1 MYSGRITE
9 IGSVAANGSDGLVV
23 EAPKAAGRLEVGGSF
38 CVNGVCL
45 SATDLDGT
53 TVQAD
58 VSPETARRSTL
69 DGLQSGQ
76 RVNVETPLRVGDVLD
91 GHLVQGH
98 VDAVGKVVKVVDER
112 LGRRL
117 WIRPPARVL
126 ESLVP
131 KGSVAL
137 DGVSLTVAEIIRDR
151 FSVALIPAPLAD
163 TTLGDL
169 VDGARV
175 NLEVDL
181 VASVARRYPEQ
192 PATAV
197 AAVIG
202 SLPWA
207 GALSG
212 RLGVEKAVAQLGA
225 GGGVIVWD
233 PVREG
238 EGDVVF
244 AGADLRPEAFVFLL
258 TQACGHTTVPCDRPR
273 LERLEVPPMP
283 GAGDRQGTAMHTS
296 IDLSAGTG
304 TGISAAG
311 RAATPPSPCPPVQVR
326 ESRRPSAPPPFGGWR
341 QPTPARR
348 TFCTLATCSRWPLGR

>member
-9 IGSVAANGSDGLVV
+9 VGRVAANGSDGLVV

-45 SATDLDGT
+45 SATELDGT

-69 DGLQSGQ
+69 EGLQPAQ

-112 LGRRL
+112 AGRRL
-117 WIRPPARVL
+117 GSRPPARVP
-126 ESLVP
+126 ESLLP
-131 KGSVAL
+131 KGSVAV

-151 FSVALIPAPLAD
+151 FSVALIPSTLAE

-169 VDGARV
+169 ADGERV

-192 PATAV
+192 PATALASV
-197 AAVIG
+197 VG

-207 GALSG
+207 GVLSG
-212 RLGVEKAVAQLGA
+212 R
-225 GGGVIVWD
+225 
-233 PVREG
+233 
-238 EGDVVF
+238 
-244 AGADLRPEAFVFLL
+244 
-258 TQACGHTTVPCDRPR
+258 
-273 LERLEVPPMP
+273 
-283 GAGDRQGTAMHTS
+283 
-296 IDLSAGTG
+296 
-304 TGISAAG
+304 
-311 RAATPPSPCPPVQVR
+311 
-326 ESRRPSAPPPFGGWR
+326 
-341 QPTPARR
+341 
-348 TFCTLATCSRWPLGR
+348 